1 MKEYS
6 RQNDIAAKGSYR
18 DVIDTETA
26 DQIEHVKACAKIVE
40 EEIAAKAEHEIG
52 ELKVDANA
60 KIEAILVKKQERME
74 HWEEEADMEARAN
87 AAAFDEQAQRN
98 IQRILAEIE
107 ELQIL

>member
-6 RQNDIAAKGSYR
+6 RQNDIASRASHR
-18 DVIDTETA
+18 DVIDTETT

-40 EEIAAKAEHEIG
+40 DEIRAKAEGEIN
-52 ELKVDANA
+52 ELKADADA
-60 KIEAILVKKQERME
+60 KVATILAKKQERME
-74 HWEEEADMEARAN
+74 HWEQEADMEARAN

-107 ELQIL
+107 EL